1 MSLPSRLLG
10 ANPSIQASSLL
21 SGSLSTP
28 SAKQAF
34 VPPGEFVA
42 IATYTSTSAFDAF
55 SFLNIPQTY
64 RFLVVRI
71 NGATVVPQDSS
82 YKMRFNTDTDTG
94 QLSTRDNYPSGGSLY
109 HQWLANG
116 GMMDDGTDSTGS
128 TQSWHFVI
136 GNYTNTTGYKTT
148 NIITGV
154 IRDSNSRV
162 INWTGMANKKSEA
175 AITALYFSHNN
186 GANYFAANSRFTL
199 YGVK

>member
-10 ANPSIQASSLL
+10 ANPSIQASNLL

-34 VPPGEFVA
+34 VPPGEMYA

-55 SFLNIPQTY
+55 SFLDIPQTY

-71 NGATVVPQDSS
+71 NGSTVAPQDSS
-82 YKMRFNTDTDTG
+82 YKMRMNTNTDTG
-94 QLSTRDNYPSGGSLY
+94 SLSTRDNYPSGGSLY
-109 HQWLANG
+109 HQWLTNNG
-116 GMMDDGTDSTGS
+116 MLDDGTDSTGS
-128 TQSWHFVI
+128 TQSWHFII
-136 GNYTNTTGYKTT
+136 GNYTNTTGFKTT

-154 IRDSNSRV
+154 IRDSGSRL
-162 INWTGMANKKSEA
+162 INWTGFANGKNQNP
-175 AITALYFSHNN
+175 ITALYFSHNN
-186 GANYFAANSRFTL
+186 GANFFAANSRFTL